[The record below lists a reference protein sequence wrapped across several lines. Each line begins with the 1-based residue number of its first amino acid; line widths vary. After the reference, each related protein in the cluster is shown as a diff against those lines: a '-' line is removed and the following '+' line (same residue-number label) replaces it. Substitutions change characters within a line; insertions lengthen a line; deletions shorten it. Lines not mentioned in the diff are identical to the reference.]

1 MKCKIILF
9 CCIFGLLAAHEI
21 YAQKSSPK
29 TALPTEEIPL
39 SLDGIIKKIEKRY
52 ESEGFSAKFTQKSVL
67 KAMEI
72 TDTASGSLL
81 IRRPG
86 MMRWEYEMPDKQMI
100 ITDSVS
106 LWVFRPNDKQV
117 MVGKAPAYFGD
128 GKGASFLSDI
138 KVLRQNF
145 EVTHEEKMNEAC
157 CYTLKL
163 LPKEKKYNIEVIY
176 LLISKTTSDVVQIV
190 TYNAYGDQTEINL
203 SDFKFNLKLDKAVF
217 NFTIPEGVDILK
229 LDEEP

>member
-1 MKCKIILF
+1 M
-9 CCIFGLLAAHEI
+9 FGLLAVQET

-29 TALPTEEIPL
+29 TSLPTEEIPL
-39 SLDGIIKKIEKRY
+39 SLDGIMKKIEKRY
-52 ESEGFSAKFTQKSVL
+52 ESEGFSAKFTQKSLL
-67 KAMEI
+67 KAMDI
-72 TDTASGSLL
+72 TDTASGKLM

-86 MMRWEYEMPDKQMI
+86 MMRWEYEAPDQQMI

-117 MVGKAPAYFGD
+117 MVGKAPAYFSD

-145 EVTHEEKMNEAC
+145 EVTLEKMDEPC

-176 LLISKTTSDVVQIV
+176 LLISKTTFDVAQIV

-203 SDFKFNLKLDKAVF
+203 SDFQFGLKLDKTIF
-217 NFTIPEGVDILK
+217 NFTVPKGVDVLK

>member
-1 MKCKIILF
+1 MKYKIIL
-9 CCIFGLLAAHEI
+9 CCYILGLFFVQSVS
-21 YAQKSSPK
+21 AQKSAPVA
-29 TALPTEEIPL
+29 TLPTEEFPL
-39 SLDGIIKKIEKRY
+39 SLDGIVKKIEKRY
-52 ESEGFSAKFTQKSVL
+52 ETEGFSAKFTQKSVL

-72 TDTASGSLL
+72 TDTASGKLL

-86 MMRWEYEMPDKQMI
+86 MMRWEYEVPDKQMI

-106 LWVFRPNDKQV
+106 LWIFRPEDKQV

-128 GKGASFLSDI
+128 GKGISFLSDI
-138 KVLRQNF
+138 KIIRQNF
-145 EVTHEEKMNEAC
+145 EVTLEDKMNEAC

-176 LLISKTTSDVVQIV
+176 LLISKTTFDVVQIV
-190 TYNAYGDQTEINL
+190 TYNAYGDQTQINL
-203 SDFKFNLKLDKAVF
+203 SDFKFGLKLDKAIF
-217 NFTIPEGVDILK
+217 NFTVPEGVDILK